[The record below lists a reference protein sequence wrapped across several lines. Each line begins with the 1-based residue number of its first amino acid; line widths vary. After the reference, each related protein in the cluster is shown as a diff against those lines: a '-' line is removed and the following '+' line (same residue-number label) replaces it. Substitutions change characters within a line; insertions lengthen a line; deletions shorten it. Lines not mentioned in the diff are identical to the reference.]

1 MRIITL
7 AERDAAAL
15 SERRSAITEAQKRLA
30 DEAPLH
36 SGSYLVFGSAAR
48 GDIHARSDLDL
59 LADFPRAN
67 TPGAIRAAED
77 ICHEL
82 GVPCDIIDKSLCNPE
97 FLTFA
102 LASTKR
108 LG

>member
-1 MRIITL
+1 MRIVTL
-7 AERDAAAL
+7 AERNAAAL

-30 DEAPLH
+30 EEAPLH
-36 SGSYLVFGSAAR
+36 SGSYHVFGSAAR
-48 GDIHARSDLDL
+48 CDIHAGSDLDL

-67 TPGAIRAAED
+67 TSGAIRAAED
-77 ICHEL
+77 ICREL

-97 FLTFA
+97 FLAFA
-102 LASTKR
+102 QASSKR